1 MLTNTSIKKVMPY
14 LFMTLLAITTLLLL
28 IELAPRE
35 DGIPHVDKAIH
46 ALIFLLLS
54 ALGYLSF
61 PKHFTLTIVG
71 LAFYGALAEALQHL
85 LTVTRH
91 ASLLDWLADIT
102 GILLGVLVIH
112 LFEQKSK
119 T

>member
-1 MLTNTSIKKVMPY
+1 MPY
-14 LFMTLLAITTLLLL
+14 LFITLLAITTFLLL
-28 IELAPRE
+28 IELTPSE
-35 DGIPHVDKAIH
+35 DAIPHADKVIH
-46 ALIFLLLS
+46 ALIFLSLS

-71 LAFYGALAEALQHL
+71 LAFYGALTETLQHL

-102 GILLGVLVIH
+102 GILLCFLVIH

-119 T
+119 P